1 MAFGIEN
8 LILMRSTC
16 VGRSGANTLHVLII
30 ALQGGALTTHQRLPR
45 KMPRYRAH
53 SASSCR
59 DTRVVK
65 QAR

>member
-30 ALQGGALTTHQRLPR
+30 ALQGGALATHQRLAG
-45 KMPRYRAH
+45 K
-53 SASSCR
+53 
-59 DTRVVK
+59 
-65 QAR
+65 